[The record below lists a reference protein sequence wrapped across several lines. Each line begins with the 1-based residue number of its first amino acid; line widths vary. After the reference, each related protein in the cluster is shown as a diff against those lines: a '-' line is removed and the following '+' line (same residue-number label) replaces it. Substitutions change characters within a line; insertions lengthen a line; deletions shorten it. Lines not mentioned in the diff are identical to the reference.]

1 MGKIVILK
9 TGTTFHDLRRRY
21 GDFERWVIQSSG
33 VPEKEFKV
41 IDVRQNKTLPRFNG
55 IRAVIVT
62 GSHAMVTEESD
73 RMKQT
78 AGFLQQARER
88 SVPVLGICF
97 GHQLL
102 ALAFG
107 GEAGDN
113 PKGDEF
119 GAVKVTLTKEGGK
132 DVLFRDRPSEFSAF
146 MSHRQTV
153 FKLPPGAINLAVTD
167 MDKHAAFFLP
177 PSIWGVQFHPEFN
190 ERIMSYYLK
199 KHYNIPD
206 SHIGNYL
213 TPLNDKLN
221 LIEHFLQTTSDYQL
235 K

>member
-9 TGTTFHDLRRRY
+9 TGTTFLELRRRY

-33 VPEKEFKV
+33 VSEKEFKV
-41 IDVRQNKTLPRFNG
+41 IDVRQNHILPRFNG

-62 GSHAMVTEESD
+62 GSHAMVTEESGW
-73 RMKQT
+73 MKQT
-78 AGFLQQARER
+78 ASFLQQARER

-113 PKGDEF
+113 LKGDEF
-119 GAVKVTLTKEGGK
+119 GAVKVTLTNEGGK
-132 DVLFRDRPSEFSAF
+132 NVLFRGRPSEFLAF
-146 MSHRQTV
+146 MSHRQTI
-153 FKLPPGAINLAVTD
+153 FNLPPGAINLAVTN

-190 ERIMSYYLK
+190 DRIMSYYLK
-199 KHYNIPD
+199 KYYNIPA
-206 SHIGNYL
+206 SAVANYL
-213 TPLNDKLN
+213 SPSNDKLN